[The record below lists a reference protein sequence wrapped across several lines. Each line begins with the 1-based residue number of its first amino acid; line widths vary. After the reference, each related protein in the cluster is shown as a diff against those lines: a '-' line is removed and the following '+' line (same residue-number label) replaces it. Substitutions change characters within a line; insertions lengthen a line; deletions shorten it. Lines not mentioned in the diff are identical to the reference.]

1 MRRLRIGPKILRVRD
16 EPEPPPSHA
25 GAPTPLVCIHGAG
38 MSGVVW
44 MNLVR
49 QIAPARRIIAPDLP
63 GHGQS
68 DPWHDQSIDL
78 YRDAVGTM
86 CAHLSV
92 PRVVLVGHSLGGIVA
107 LRCAVSWPERVSG
120 LILVASSAQM
130 DVPEELW
137 RSLQQELPPGDDSE
151 VQTMPPSLAALA
163 FSPATH
169 PDVRAR
175 WQAVVMQAR
184 RQVVLGDFALCRQ
197 LNLLSQLDSVRT
209 PTLVIGGSD
218 DLLVSPQQLAQTQ
231 RAIHQ
236 AQLVTIPDAGHLP
249 MLEQPATF
257 TAHLTQFLATLPS

>member
-1 MRRLRIGPKILRVRD
+1 
-16 EPEPPPSHA
+16 
-25 GAPTPLVCIHGAG
+25 

-44 MNLVR
+44 MDLVR
-49 QIAPARRIIAPDLP
+49 QIAPARRILAPDLP

-68 DPWHDQSIDL
+68 DPWHEQSIDL

-86 CAHLSV
+86 CAHLQV

-107 LRCAVSWPERVSG
+107 LRCAVSWPERVAG
-120 LILVASSAQM
+120 LVLVASSAQM

-137 RSLQQELPPGDDSE
+137 RSLDEELPPGDDSE
-151 VQTMPPSLAALA
+151 VQTMPPSLAALT

-175 WQAVVMQAR
+175 WQAVVMQACR
-184 RQVVLGDFALCRQ
+184 RVVLADFALCRR
-197 LNLLSQLDSVRT
+197 LDILSQLDGVRA
-209 PTLVIGGSD
+209 PTLIIGGSD

-236 AQLVTIPDAGHLP
+236 AELVQIPDAGHLP
-249 MLEQPATF
+249 MLERPAAF
-257 TAHLTQFLATLPS
+257 TAQLTAFLATLPS

>member
-1 MRRLRIGPKILRVRD
+1 
-16 EPEPPPSHA
+16 
-25 GAPTPLVCIHGAG
+25 

-44 MNLVR
+44 MDLVR
-49 QIAPARRIIAPDLP
+49 QIAPARRILAPDLP

-68 DPWHDQSIDL
+68 DPWHEQSIDL

-86 CAHLSV
+86 CAHLQV

-107 LRCAVSWPERVSG
+107 LRCAVSWPERVAG
-120 LILVASSAQM
+120 LVLVASSAQM

-137 RSLQQELPPGDDSE
+137 RSLDEELPSGEDSE

-175 WQAVVMQAR
+175 WQAVVMQACR
-184 RQVVLGDFALCRQ
+184 RVVLADFALCRR
-197 LNLLSQLDSVRT
+197 LDILSQLDRVRA
-209 PTLVIGGSD
+209 PTLIIGGSD

-236 AQLVTIPDAGHLP
+236 AELVQIPDAGHLP
-249 MLEQPATF
+249 MLERPAEF
-257 TAHLTQFLATLPS
+257 TAQLTAFLATLPS

>member
-16 EPEPPPSHA
+16 EPEPPPSRS
-25 GAPTPLVCIHGAG
+25 PTPLVCIHGAG

-44 MNLVR
+44 MDLVR
-49 QIAPARRIIAPDLP
+49 QIAPARRILAPDLP

-68 DPWHDQSIDL
+68 DPWHEQSIDL

-86 CAHLSV
+86 CAHLQV

-107 LRCAVSWPERVSG
+107 LRCAVSWPERVAG
-120 LILVASSAQM
+120 LVLVASSAQM

-137 RSLQQELPPGDDSE
+137 RSLDEELPSGDDSE

-169 PDVRAR
+169 LDVRAR
-175 WQAVVMQAR
+175 WQAVVMQACR
-184 RQVVLGDFALCRQ
+184 RVVLADFALCRR
-197 LNLLSQLDSVRT
+197 LDILSQLDRVRA
-209 PTLVIGGSD
+209 PTLIIGGSD

-236 AQLVTIPDAGHLP
+236 AELVQIPDAGHLP
-249 MLEQPATF
+249 MLERPAEF
-257 TAHLTQFLATLPS
+257 TAQLTAFLATLPS

>member
-1 MRRLRIGPKILRVRD
+1 MRRLRIGPKILRIRD
-16 EPEPPPSHA
+16 EPEPSPSHA

-44 MNLVR
+44 MSLVR

-68 DPWHDQSIDL
+68 DPWHEQSIDL

-86 CAHLSV
+86 CAQLKV
-92 PRVVLVGHSLGGIVA
+92 PRVVLIGHSLGGIVA
-107 LRCAVSWPERVSG
+107 IRCAASWPERVAG
-120 LILVASSAQM
+120 LILVASSATM

-137 RSLQQELPPGDDSE
+137 RSLSQELPPGDDTE
-151 VQTMPPSLAALA
+151 VQTMPPSLAALS

-175 WQAVVMQAR
+175 WQSVVMQAR

-197 LNLLSQLDSVRT
+197 LNLLSQLETVRA
-209 PTLVIGGSD
+209 PTLIIGGSD

-236 AQLVTIPDAGHLP
+236 AERVQISDAGHLP
-249 MLEQPATF
+249 MLEQPAAF
-257 TAHLTQFLATLPS
+257 TAAVTKFLATLPS